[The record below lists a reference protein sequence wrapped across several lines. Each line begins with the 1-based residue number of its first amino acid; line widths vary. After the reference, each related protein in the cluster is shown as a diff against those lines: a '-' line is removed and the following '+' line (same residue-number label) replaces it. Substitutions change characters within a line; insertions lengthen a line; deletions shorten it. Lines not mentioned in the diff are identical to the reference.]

1 MDTSNKSTNNFAIP
15 VAIVIAG
22 ALIAGAVFFSN
33 SGQGVPDGTVP
44 GEAKVQALETV
55 LSKIAKASGINTK
68 DFDKCLASGKYT
80 QAISDSVGKAGAT
93 GGNGTPW
100 TIVVS
105 DSGKKYP
112 ISGAQSIEGV
122 KSVIDTALKEG
133 DPSAAVTAAVSR
145 SGMSA
150 AEVAVA
156 KQNLEKTLPNMV
168 AVTSA
173 DHIKGSLSASV
184 KIVEYSDLECPF
196 CKRFHTTMQEVMNTY
211 NKDGKVAW
219 VFRHFP
225 LAQLHSKAPKEAEAT
240 ECAAELGGNDG
251 FWKFVDKINEIT
263 PSNNKLDQALI

>member
-1 MDTSNKSTNNFAIP
+1 MENNTGNFITRNNLATP
-15 VAIVIAG
+15 LAIVIAG
-22 ALIAGAVFFSN
+22 ALIAGGVFL
-33 SGQGVPDGTVP
+33 SGKSFGGSGTP
-44 GEAKVQALETV
+44 KVQTLETV

-105 DSGKKYP
+105 ASGKKYP
-112 ISGAQSIEGV
+112 INGAQSIEGV

-168 AVTSA
+168 AVTAS
-173 DHIKGSLSASV
+173 DHIKG
-184 KIVEYSDLECPF
+184 
-196 CKRFHTTMQEVMNTY
+196 
-211 NKDGKVAW
+211 
-219 VFRHFP
+219 
-225 LAQLHSKAPKEAEAT
+225 
-240 ECAAELGGNDG
+240 
-251 FWKFVDKINEIT
+251 
-263 PSNNKLDQALI
+263 